1 MPPVRPLSFPFPP
14 GLDVRVRD
22 YDVHGRRLTVR
33 AADDDL
39 HRATA
44 SVLRHRGILPRR
56 PAPRDRLTAS
66 SPAPDRGDAPAAG
79 PAWDLQIGRLSTLPS
94 LSPAM
99 EQVGRLDRTAIDVYR
114 SGDRLIVRTDG
125 AQAEVDVANGR
136 GRLGLTPA
144 CAVEEARGPTQ
155 TFTHLVGIVLVGL
168 TQAAGW
174 VSLHAAVLVRNRRG
188 VMLLAESDAGKSTMA
203 FQLVRQGWQFVS
215 DDSVL
220 LRETDRGIEALS
232 MRPHFCLDA
241 GSERHFPELT
251 GQDWPE
257 MVRDEVKWRV
267 DVEQLYP
274 GRFLPSCQ
282 PHAVVMPAISDA
294 AESRLAPVAAHTLL
308 PALLQQSGFVLIA
321 GSKHASRH
329 FELIGRLLQQ
339 CATYRF
345 GGGRDVLEDGRR
357 VHRLFEDRITTENP
371 GPRLRRR
378 RTA

>member
-1 MPPVRPLSFPFPP
+1 MPVRCLSFPFRP
-14 GLDVRVRD
+14 GLDVPVRD

-33 AADDDL
+33 AADEDL

-79 PAWDLQIGRLSTLPS
+79 PAWDLQMGRLSTLPS
-94 LSPAM
+94 LPPAV
-99 EQVGRLDRTAIDVYR
+99 EQIGRLDRTAIDVYR

-125 AQAEVDVANGR
+125 AQAEVDVASGR

-144 CAVEEARGPTQ
+144 WAVEEARGPTQ
-155 TFTHLVGIVLVGL
+155 TFTHLVGMVLVGL

-174 VSLHAAVLVRNRRG
+174 VSLHAAVLVRNGRG
-188 VMLLAESDAGKSTMA
+188 VMLLAESDAGKSTTA

-220 LRETDRGIEALS
+220 LRETDRGIEARS

-241 GSERHFPELT
+241 GSERYFPEL
-251 GQDWPE
+251 GGRDWPE

-267 DVEQLYP
+267 DAEVLYP
-274 GRFLPSCQ
+274 GRFVSSCRPAAIVLPSMTG
-282 PHAVVMPAISDA
+282 AVHST
-294 AESRLAPVAAHTLL
+294 LAPTSSRSVV
-308 PALLQQSGFVLIA
+308 PALLQQSGFRLAV
-321 GSKHASRH
+321 GSERAERH
-329 FELIGRLLQQ
+329 FRLIGRLLQQ
-339 CATYRF
+339 CTTYRF
-345 GGGRDVLEDGRR
+345 KAGQDVLEDGPR
-357 VHRLFEDRITTENP
+357 VARLFAAPIAP
-371 GPRLRRR
+371 
-378 RTA
+378 